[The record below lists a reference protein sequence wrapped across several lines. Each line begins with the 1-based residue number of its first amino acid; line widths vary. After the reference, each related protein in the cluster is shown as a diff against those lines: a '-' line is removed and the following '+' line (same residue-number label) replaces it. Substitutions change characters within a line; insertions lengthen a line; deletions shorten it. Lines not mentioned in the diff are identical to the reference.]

1 MGVVAQPLLD
11 GIDRLVLLINQT
23 TIRGKTR
30 LQKYGFLAYHLYR
43 PDLMPFDFYSDW
55 EACHY
60 GPYSMD
66 LTCDLQHAEKTGL
79 VKTELAESGS
89 GKVVIYSLGPKGH
102 QRLSLLSRDHRSL
115 INNIHETSINLN
127 KKPLP
132 VLVEEIY
139 VDHPE
144 YAVNRKVKNRATNGE
159 QDDGVRF
166 NPEIERMLEEID
178 SGKANWKTQTPDEHL
193 EYLESLLKD

>member
-1 MGVVAQPLLD
+1 MD
-11 GIDRLVLLINQT
+11 GIDRLILLINQT

-30 LQKYGFLAYHLYR
+30 LQKYGFLTYNLYR
-43 PDLMPFDFYSDW
+43 PDLTPLNFYSDW
-55 EACHY
+55 EAYHY

-66 LTCDLQHAEKTGL
+66 LTCDLQYAEKTGL

-89 GKVVIYSLGPKGH
+89 SKVVIYSLGPKGH
-102 QRLSLLSRDHRSL
+102 KRLSRLSCDHRDL

-132 VLVEEIY
+132 VLIKEIY
-139 VDHPE
+139 ADYPK
-144 YAVNRKVKNRATNGE
+144 YAVNSKIKNDVTNSE

-166 NPEIERMLEEID
+166 NPEIERMLAEID
-178 SGKANWKTQTPDEHL
+178 SGKANWKIQTPDEHL
-193 EYLESLLKD
+193 QHVESLMKC